1 MRDVALRSLLATLVF
16 LAALTVPAWPGSVH
30 AQHDDA
36 AYLADIIGARDVE
49 PPLSG
54 PLSGSLVQQAAFAT
68 VETANISTADF
79 TARVVFQNPDDDSA
93 PWDFGFDFGRNG
105 DASQRVMVDSTGVW
119 RYSPY
124 PDGAS
129 DSGPAPT
136 LDTSPG
142 GVNTLDL
149 VVEGETG
156 ILGVNGEYVTSIVL
170 PPAAESD
177 VFVTSG
183 VYGST
188 TVDGREIPFEDFTVW
203 ALPDLNAVA
212 EASPTPSGEVISL
225 NQTPEAEQTPAPDQA
240 EPPSDADVAMFAYLV
255 EAQAAIPPAAGPF
268 TANLKEESGPIAVS
282 WANVDLAD
290 FHATAIFT
298 VPDTTSEVPWDAG
311 FMFRISDD
319 GTLRVAVDQDGR
331 WFASAGEGAPFST
344 GTLTGLDAAPGT
356 ENTLDL
362 LVSGD
367 RAVLGVN
374 GSFAASIELPAG
386 STTGDV
392 AAGAGFFTDQQL
404 AERVTGFRD
413 FVVRPFDLAALE
425 AVEATPPP
433 TVATTLSPESEQ
445 QFAGYVASTAS
456 IAPLVGPLAGTLE
469 EGGAGSVALANAG
482 VSLADFGAV
491 ATFVNPDDLSTLWDG
506 GVQFRTDANGT
517 NRIVLRSN
525 GQVQVVQG
533 DGTVA
538 VAGQA
543 AGFDATP
550 GAVNTL
556 QVFVAGD
563 QALVGVNGTLVADI
577 ALVVAPIAGDVQ
589 VGAGFFGEDQAAG
602 RVTAYD
608 GFSVWSIA

>member
-1 MRDVALRSLLATLVF
+1 MRDAALRSLLATLVF
-16 LAALTVPAWPGSVH
+16 LAALTVPVWPGVAS
-30 AQHDDA
+30 AQDDDA
-36 AYLADIIGARDVE
+36 AHLADIISARDSE
-49 PPLSG
+49 SPLGG

-68 VETANISTADF
+68 VEAANISTADF

-105 DASQRVMVDSTGVW
+105 EASQRVMVDSTGVW
-119 RYSPY
+119 RYSPF

-129 DSGPAPT
+129 DSGPAST
-136 LDTSPG
+136 LDTAPG

-149 VVEGETG
+149 VVDGQTG
-156 ILGVNGEYVTSIVL
+156 ILGVNGQYVTTIAL
-170 PPAAESD
+170 PPAATSD

-203 ALPDLNAVA
+203 ALPNLNAVT
-212 EASPTPSGEVISL
+212 EVSPTPSGEVISL
-225 NQTPEAEQTPAPDQA
+225 NQTPEAEQTPAPVQN
-240 EPPSDADVAMFAYLV
+240 EPPSEDDLAMFAYLV
-255 EAQAAIPPAAGPF
+255 EAQASIPPAAGPF

-290 FHATAIFT
+290 FHATATFT
-298 VPDTTSEVPWDAG
+298 VPNTTSEVPWDIG

-331 WFASAGEGAPFST
+331 WFASVGEGTPTAT
-344 GTLTGLDAAPGT
+344 GIFTGLDAAPGA
-356 ENTLDL
+356 ENRLDL
-362 LVSGD
+362 LVSGE

-374 GSFAASIELPAG
+374 GSYAASIDLPAG
-386 STTGDV
+386 ATAGDV
-392 AAGAGFFTDQQL
+392 AAGVGFFTDQQL
-404 AERVTGFRD
+404 ADRVTSFRD
-413 FVVRPFDLAALE
+413 FVVRPFDLEALE
-425 AVEATPPP
+425 ATQSP
-433 TVATTLSPESEQ
+433 TVSTTLSPESEQ
-445 QFAGYVASTAS
+445 QFSGYITSTES
-456 IAPLVGPLAGTLE
+456 IVPLVGPLAGTLE

-506 GVQFRTDANGT
+506 GIQFRTDANGA

-533 DGTVA
+533 DGSVSI
-538 VAGQA
+538 AGQA
-543 AGFDATP
+543 TNFDATP

-577 ALVVAPIAGDVQ
+577 VLVVAPVVGDVQ
-589 VGAGFFGEDQAAG
+589 VGAGFFGEDQVAG

-608 GFSVWSIA
+608 QFSVWSIA

>member
-1 MRDVALRSLLATLVF
+1 MRDVALRSLLATVVF
-16 LAALTVPAWPGSVH
+16 LAALTVPAWPGSVS
-30 AQHDDA
+30 AQDDDA
-36 AYLADIIGARDVE
+36 AYLADIISARDAE
-49 PPLSG
+49 SPLSE
-54 PLSGSLVQQAAFAT
+54 PLSGSLVQQAAFAS
-68 VETANISTADF
+68 VEAAGVSATDF

-119 RYSPY
+119 RYSPF

-129 DSGPAPT
+129 DSGPAPA
-136 LDTSPG
+136 LDVAPG
-142 GVNTLDL
+142 SVNTIDL
-149 VVEGETG
+149 VVDGESG
-156 ILGVNGEYVTSIVL
+156 ILGVNGEYVTTITL
-170 PPAAESD
+170 PPAVASD

-240 EPPSDADVAMFAYLV
+240 EPPSDDDLAMFTFLV
-255 EAQAAIPPAAGPF
+255 EAQAGVPPVAGPF

-282 WANVDLAD
+282 WANVDLID
-290 FHATAIFT
+290 FHATSTFT
-298 VPDTTSEVPWDAG
+298 VPDTESEVPWDIG
-311 FMFRISDD
+311 FMFRVSDD

-331 WFASAGEGAPFST
+331 WFASVGEGAPSST
-344 GTLTGLDAAPGT
+344 GTLTGLGVTPGA

-374 GSFAASIELPAG
+374 GSYAASIELPAG
-386 STTGDV
+386 GTAGDV
-392 AAGAGFFTDQQL
+392 AAGAGFFTDQQV
-404 AERVTGFRD
+404 ADRVTGFRD
-413 FVVRPFDLAALE
+413 FVVRPFDLDAL
-425 AVEATPPP
+425 EATPPP
-433 TVATTLSPESEQ
+433 TEPATLSPEAEQ
-445 QFAGYVASTAS
+445 QFAGYVASTES

-506 GVQFRTDANGT
+506 GIQFRTDANGT
-517 NRIVLRSN
+517 NRVVLRSN
-525 GQVQVVQG
+525 GKVHVVQG
-533 DGTVA
+533 DGSVA
-538 VAGQA
+538 IAGQA
-543 AGFDATP
+543 ADFDATP

-563 QALVGVNGTLVADI
+563 QALVGVNGTLVADV
-577 ALVVAPIAGDVQ
+577 ALVVAPVAGDVQ
-589 VGAGFFGEDQAAG
+589 VGAGFFGEDQVAG

-608 GFSVWSIA
+608 AFSVWSIA

>member
-1 MRDVALRSLLATLVF
+1 MRAVALRSLLATLVF
-16 LAALTVPAWPGSVH
+16 LAALAVPAWPGIAS
-30 AQHDDA
+30 AQDDDA
-36 AYLADIIGARDVE
+36 AYLADIIRARDAE
-49 PPLSG
+49 SPLG
-54 PLSGSLVQQAAFAT
+54 DPLSGSLVQQAAFAS
-68 VETANISTADF
+68 VEAANISAADF

-93 PWDFGFDFGRNG
+93 PWDFGFDFGRNA

-136 LDTSPG
+136 LDVTPG

-149 VVEGETG
+149 VVDGETG
-156 ILGVNGEYVTSIVL
+156 ILGLNGEYVTTITL
-170 PPAAESD
+170 PPAATSD

-203 ALPDLNAVA
+203 ALPDLNAAA

-225 NQTPEAEQTPAPDQA
+225 NQTPEAEQTPAPDQNV
-240 EPPSDADVAMFAYLV
+240 PPSDEDLAMFAYLV
-255 EAQAAIPPAAGPF
+255 EAQAAIPPAAGPY
-268 TANLKEESGPIAVS
+268 TANLKEEAGPIAVS

-290 FHATAIFT
+290 FHATATFT
-298 VPDTTSEVPWDAG
+298 VPDATSEVPWDIG
-311 FMFRISDD
+311 FMFRVSDD
-319 GTLRVAVDQDGR
+319 GTIRVAVDQDGA
-331 WFASAGEGAPFST
+331 WFASVGEAAPFST
-344 GTLTGLDAAPGT
+344 GSLTGLDAAPGA

-374 GSFAASIELPAG
+374 GSYSASIELPAG
-386 STTGDV
+386 GTAGDV

-404 AERVTGFRD
+404 AERVTSFRD
-413 FVVRPFDLAALE
+413 FVVRPFDLEALE
-425 AVEATPPP
+425 APEATPPP
-433 TVATTLSPESEQ
+433 TATTTLSPESEQ
-445 QFAGYVASTAS
+445 QFAGYVASTES
-456 IAPLVGPLAGTLE
+456 VAPLMGPLAGTLE

-491 ATFVNPDDLSTLWDG
+491 AAFVNPDDLSTLWDG
-506 GVQFRTDANGT
+506 GIQFRTDANGA
-517 NRIVLRSN
+517 NRVVLRSN

-533 DGTVA
+533 DGSVA
-538 VAGQA
+538 IAGQA
-543 AGFDATP
+543 PNFDATP

-556 QVFVAGD
+556 QVFVVGD

-577 ALVVAPIAGDVQ
+577 ALVVAPVPGDVQ
-589 VGAGFFGEDQAAG
+589 VGAGFFGEDQVAG

-608 GFSVWSIA
+608 GFSVWSIG